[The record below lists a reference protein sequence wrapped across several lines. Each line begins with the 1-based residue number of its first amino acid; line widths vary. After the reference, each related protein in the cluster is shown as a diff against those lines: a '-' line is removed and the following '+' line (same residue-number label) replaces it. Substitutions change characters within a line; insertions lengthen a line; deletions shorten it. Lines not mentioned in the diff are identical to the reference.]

1 MSRPRRD
8 VTGRVRSIGGLVTVR
23 DEQCRAVP
31 AIDGQLDKDRRRVL
45 LRIEPSG
52 WERDRPGDVEATARK
67 LRVLAETSAGAPARS
82 RAQGRRDG
90 PVAA

>member
-8 VTGRVRSIGGLVTVR
+8 ATGRVRSIGGLVTVR

-52 WERDRPGDVEATARK
+52 WERDRLGDVEATARK
-67 LRVLAETSAGAPARS
+67 LWVLAETLS
-82 RAQGRRDG
+82 RHASTIQGTG
-90 PVAA
+90 QT